1 MPAGLTKND
10 GMMYLK
16 AEGKPWHGLGVA
28 LDAPATAA
36 EAIKAASLDWTVETR
51 PVVTYRV
58 GEWDALSRTE
68 RRTEMLIPD
77 KKAIVRTDT
86 QEVFAIMGD
95 GYEPVQNV
103 DNFNLFDA
111 VIAQGE
117 AMYHTAGSL
126 FGGRKVW
133 ILAKLPEDIVVS
145 DMDKVEQYI
154 LLSSSHDGSAALRMQ
169 FTPIRVVCANTLSFA
184 LRDTKG
190 AFYAKHTRN
199 VMHKA
204 SEAREVLGL
213 AKEYYDLFAS
223 QVDRLVNTRMTII
236 EVQDY
241 LQKLYSFKEDVK
253 YGDQDHRIIK
263 QYEGTLDVL
272 NHPTNR
278 TGGMEGT
285 KWAAYNAVTYY
296 IDHER
301 PVVGSN
307 TVDEVRNK
315 RLNTSWFGK
324 GVDIRQ
330 RAYDLLV

>member
-68 RRTEMLIPD
+68 RRTEMLIPN

-103 DNFNLFDA
+103 DAFNFFDA

-126 FGGRKVW
+126 FGGKKVW
-133 ILAKLPEDIVVS
+133 IMAKLPQDIVVS
-145 DMDKVEQYI
+145 DNDKIEQYI
-154 LLSSSHDGSAALRMQ
+154 LLSTSHDGSTALRMQ
-169 FTPIRVVCANTLSFA
+169 FTPVRVVCNNTLSFA
-184 LRDTKG
+184 LRDATG

-199 VMHKA
+199 VMERA
-204 SEAREVLGL
+204 SEARHVLGL
-213 AKEYYDLFAS
+213 AEAYYEMFAR
-223 QVDRLVNTRMTII
+223 QVDELVNTRMTVI

-241 LQKLYSFKEDVK
+241 LQKLYNFKEDVK
-253 YGDQDHRIIK
+253 YGEQDYRILK
-263 QYEGTLDVL
+263 QYEETLDLL
-272 NHPTNR
+272 NHSTNM
-278 TGGMEGT
+278 TGGMQGT

-301 PVVGSN
+301 AVQGQEYQS
-307 TVDEVRNK
+307 DK
-315 RLNTSWFGK
+315 RLNNSWFGR
-324 GVDIRQ
+324 GVDLRQ

>member
-36 EAIKAASLDWTVETR
+36 EAIEAARLDWTVETR
-51 PVVTYRV
+51 PVYTSQLLTT
-58 GEWDALSRTE
+58 GETSLMT
-68 RRTEMLIPD
+68 IPN

-86 QEVFAIMGD
+86 DEVFAIMSD
-95 GYEPVQNV
+95 GYEPVQNM
-103 DNFNLFDA
+103 DNLNLLDA
-111 VIAQGE
+111 VVAQGE
-117 AMYHTAGSL
+117 AVYHTAGSL
-126 FGGRKVW
+126 FGGRKIW
-133 ILAKLPEDIVVS
+133 LLSKLPQDIVIS
-145 DMDKVEQYI
+145 DMDKIEQYI

-301 PVVGSN
+301 AVQGQEYQP
-307 TVDEVRNK
+307 DK
-315 RLNTSWFGK
+315 RLNNSWFGR
-324 GVDIRQ
+324 GVDLRQ

>member
-36 EAIKAASLDWTVETR
+36 EAIEAAQLDWTVETR
-51 PVVTYRV
+51 PVYTSQLLTT
-58 GEWDALSRTE
+58 GETSLMT
-68 RRTEMLIPD
+68 IPN

-86 QEVFAIMGD
+86 DEVFAIMSD
-95 GYEPVQNV
+95 GYEPVQNM
-103 DNFNLFDA
+103 DNLNLLDA
-111 VIAQGE
+111 VVAQGE
-117 AMYHTAGSL
+117 AVYHTAGSL
-126 FGGRKVW
+126 FGGRKIW
-133 ILAKLPEDIVVS
+133 LLSKLPQDIVIS
-145 DMDKVEQYI
+145 DMDKIEQYI

-199 VMHKA
+199 ILSKA
-204 SEAREVLGL
+204 TEAREALGL
-213 AKEYYDLFAS
+213 AEAYYEIFAR
-223 QVDRLVNTRMTII
+223 QVDELVNTRMTVI

-241 LQKLYSFKEDVK
+241 LQNLYNFKEDVA
-253 YGDQDHRIIK
+253 YGDQDYRILK
-263 QYEGTLDVL
+263 QYEGTLDAL

-301 PVVGSN
+301 AVQGQEYQP
-307 TVDEVRNK
+307 DK
-315 RLNTSWFGK
+315 RLNNSWFGR
-324 GVDIRQ
+324 GVDLRQ